1 MGHKKLV
8 DRKEDDVKAV
18 TPAYDKAPDART
30 NDPKP
35 APVGHGQGGKGH

>member
-30 NDPKP
+30 NDPKK
-35 APVGHGQGGKGH
+35 VGGHGQGGKGH